1 MSDSQMFFG
10 REGRVSEEKE
20 SALHLSRFLDEMLS
34 VMKDRLTGEKQTS
47 LITCIPPIYMGF
59 TQEN

>member
-20 SALHLSRFLDEMLS
+20 FALHLSRFLDEMLS